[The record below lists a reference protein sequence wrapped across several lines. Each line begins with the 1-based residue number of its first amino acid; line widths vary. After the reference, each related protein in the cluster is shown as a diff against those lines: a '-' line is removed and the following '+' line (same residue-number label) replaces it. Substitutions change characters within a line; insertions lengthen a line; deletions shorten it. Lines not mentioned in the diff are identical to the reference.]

1 MDLRLAHLEMVLKKD
16 GLQSA
21 AQYLNG
27 RVPHR
32 FTTIY
37 RLESDIF
44 TVVEFVDKLGA
55 GTASTQKQTPYSE
68 SLCRF
73 PVVHG
78 TFTSSHT
85 SIDPRLKGLPYP
97 NAVGSYTGVAL
108 PLSNGELY
116 GTLCHYDFV
125 PQSIGHFEHQFLQ
138 LAAKLIARHMLE
150 SAEALPMAGRSK
162 AIPSPKTPGMAIS
175 AAP

>member
-16 GLQSA
+16 GIQSA
-21 AQYLNG
+21 AHYLNG

-37 RLESDIF
+37 RLDNEVF
-44 TVVEFVDKLGA
+44 TEVEMVDKLGA
-55 GTASTQKQTPYSE
+55 DTANMPKQTPYCE

-73 PVVHG
+73 PVLHG

-85 SIDPRLKGLPYP
+85 WVDPRLKGLQYP
-97 NAVGSYTGVAL
+97 SAVGSYTGVTL
-108 PLSNGELY
+108 PLSNGALY
-116 GTLCHYDFV
+116 GTLCHYDFA
-125 PQSIGHFEHQFLQ
+125 PQSISHFEYQFLK

-150 SAEALPMAGRSK
+150 NDEAMPMAGQWM
-162 AIPSPKTPGMAIS
+162 ATPSQERPDRASGS
-175 AAP
+175 